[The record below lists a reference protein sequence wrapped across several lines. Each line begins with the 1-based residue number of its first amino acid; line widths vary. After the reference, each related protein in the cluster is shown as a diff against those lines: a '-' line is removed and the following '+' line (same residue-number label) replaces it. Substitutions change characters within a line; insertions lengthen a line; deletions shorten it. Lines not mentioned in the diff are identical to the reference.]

1 MSVSRFR
8 ATSGAVH
15 LFNLSPAV
23 NSQHSQKRVG
33 RGQGS
38 GLGGTSGRGHKGQKA
53 RAGNGKPKAG
63 FEGGQTPIT
72 KLLPKKGF
80 VNAMGKTYAPVN
92 LDRIQHWIDQG
103 RLESSPEKPITAREL
118 LLSGCIHNVHD
129 GVKLLGDGAE
139 HLKTPIHITPSRASQ
154 SAIRAVEKLGGT
166 VFCKYYNPL
175 ALRDCVKGRTDR
187 TEAMPTHRREIL
199 WYTQWKNRGYL
210 SPTAVTKMPLVEER
224 WKTLSEQLQRHKEQ
238 GFAKP
243 KHLL

>member
-1 MSVSRFR
+1 MSTAFR
-8 ATSGAVH
+8 ASAGRVH
-15 LFNLSPAV
+15 LFNLSPAR
-23 NSQHSQKRVG
+23 NSQHKQKRLG

-38 GLGGTSGRGHKGQKA
+38 GKGGTSGRGHKGQNS

-63 FEGGQTPIT
+63 FEGGQTPLW
-72 KLLPKKGF
+72 KLLPKRGF
-80 VNAMGKTYAPVN
+80 VNQTAKTYAPVN

-103 RLESSPEKPITAREL
+103 RLQSSPENPITAKEL

-139 HLKTPIHITPSRASQ
+139 RLRTPIHITPSRASQ

-175 ALRDCVKGRTDR
+175 ALRDSVKGRTDR
-187 TEAMPTHRREIL
+187 VQAMPTHRRDIL

-210 SPTAVTKMPLVEER
+210 SPTAIQAMPVVEDR
-224 WKTLSEQLQRHKEQ
+224 WKELSKQLLAYKTQEFDKQ
-238 GFAKP
+238 K
-243 KHLL
+243 

>member
-1 MSVSRFR
+1 MSSSTFR
-8 ATSGAVH
+8 AATGRVH

-23 NSQHSQKRVG
+23 NSQHAQKRVG

-38 GLGGTSGRGHKGQKA
+38 GRGGTSGRGNNGQKS
-53 RAGNGKPKAG
+53 RAGRGPRVG

-72 KLLPKKGF
+72 KLLPKRGF
-80 VNAMGKTYAPVN
+80 VNSSGKKYAPIN

-118 LLSGCIHNVHD
+118 LLSGCIHQVHD
-129 GVKLLGDGAE
+129 GIKLLGDGME

-175 ALRDCVKGRTDR
+175 ALKDCVKGRTDR
-187 TEAMPTHRREIL
+187 TEAAPTHRRDIL

-210 SPTAVTKMPLVEER
+210 SSTAVKTMPVVEER
-224 WKTLSEQLQRHKEQ
+224 WKVLSQQFRRHKVQ

-243 KHLL
+243 RHTL